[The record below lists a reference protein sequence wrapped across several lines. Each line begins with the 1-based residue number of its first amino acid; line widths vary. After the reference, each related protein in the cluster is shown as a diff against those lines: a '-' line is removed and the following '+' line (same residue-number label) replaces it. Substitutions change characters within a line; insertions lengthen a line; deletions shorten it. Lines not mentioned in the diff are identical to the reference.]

1 MSVQAQTN
9 ITTVPFIRDG
19 VAYVKDNEV
28 LVQDGA
34 RSGDMVAYTLMAQ
47 NPSTLKWEP
56 FDDETA
62 TTGLQWP
69 RGILMATYTEAA
81 IQAADIPDVP
91 IIVGG
96 KGLVIDEGQ
105 LVIENSKTLATVIN
119 IPANTNKTV
128 ETVLREIGIFVQVTQ
143 DVDAYQNA

>member
-1 MSVQAQTN
+1 MAVQAQTN
-9 ITTVPFIRDG
+9 ITTVPFIRGG
-19 VAYVKDNEV
+19 VPYEKDNEV
-28 LVQDGA
+28 LVQDAG
-34 RSGDMVAYTLMAQ
+34 RSGSMVAYTLMAQ

-56 FDDETA
+56 FSDETA
-62 TTGLQWP
+62 TDGTQWP
-69 RGILMATYTEAA
+69 RGILMATYTEAQ
-81 IQAADIPDVP
+81 IKAADIPDVP

-128 ETVLREIGIFVQVTQ
+128 ETVLREIGIFVQITQ
-143 DVDAYQNA
+143 DVDAYQNP

>member
-1 MSVQAQTN
+1 MAVQASTN

-28 LVQDGA
+28 LVQDGG

-56 FDDETA
+56 FDNEAA
-62 TTGLQWP
+62 TDGTQWP
-69 RGILMATYTEAA
+69 RGILIKTYTQAA

-91 IIVGG
+91 IVVGG

-119 IPANTNKTV
+119 EPANTNKTV

-143 DVDAYQNA
+143 DVDAYQN

>member
-69 RGILMATYTEAA
+69 RGILMKTYTEAA